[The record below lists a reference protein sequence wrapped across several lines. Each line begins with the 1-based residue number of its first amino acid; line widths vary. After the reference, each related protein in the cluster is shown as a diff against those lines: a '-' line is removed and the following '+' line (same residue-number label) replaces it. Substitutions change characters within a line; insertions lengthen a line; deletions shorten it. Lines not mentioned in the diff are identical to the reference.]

1 MLSAR
6 LARVDATTSRLQRA
20 TGMTPIYLPDNCSAA
35 YQLNWSVAVFGRID
49 FPPVDGWIEPLQRA
63 TEADGVRILEYQ
75 VTSPNV
81 AQFLVSTRPDVS
93 PSEIVRS
100 MKGRWQFPGKCG
112 SLAFEQPGLCA
123 GNDSGVSIQRLCRH
137 VWTI

>member
-1 MLSAR
+1 
-6 LARVDATTSRLQRA
+6 
-20 TGMTPIYLPDNCSAA
+20 MTPIYLPDNCSAA

-49 FPPVDGWIEPLQRA
+49 FPAVEGWIEPLQRA

-93 PSEIVRS
+93 PSEIMRS
-100 MKGRWQFPGKCG
+100 VKGRWQYVLRNHHP
-112 SLAFEQPGLCA
+112 SAFRRNYFLGGMKFVMRSWLIRATWLCVPPLPKVGGWRA
-123 GNDSGVSIQRLCRH
+123 LGC
-137 VWTI
+137 